1 MTHRVLRLLSGLTLL
16 LSLPLCAAGTSG
28 WVTVTP
34 GATDDILT
42 NPGIGVA
49 SFHDGYGEHL
59 GLAQYPDAGYEY
71 FRFYWRQLEPQ
82 EGQFNFAPID
92 RVFALAAAHR
102 SAMNVALRI
111 MALDAPESGSMVPDW
126 LIQKGINGSW
136 SANGQTFI
144 PDLSDPRFIRYA
156 QRLMNALGQRYDGNP
171 ALAFIDIGLVGSWGE
186 WHNSNFQSQ
195 PPLLQR
201 YTTAQLN
208 RYVDMHFSAF
218 PKTPKV
224 MQITGG
230 ASLPYAVRRG
240 AGWRADC
247 WGDWHNF
254 SATWSHMRDAYPAAL
269 QAASRRDP
277 RFSEAWRHAPVS
289 LEICGYMTQWQT
301 PLNYTRAQV
310 QATFDWALAH
320 HASTINL
327 KSRPVPPAYRDIVDR
342 ALLRLGYRFR
352 LAQLRYP
359 KAPQIGQPLRLEARW
374 RNDGVAPI
382 YLRYTLAYR
391 LRDMQQR
398 TVAQGSAPDDIR
410 RWQPGER
417 VSDYA
422 LPLPADLP
430 AGRYALE
437 TALLDNRGKAQI
449 SLANDGRQPDGWY
462 RLTTLTLR

>member
-1 MTHRVLRLLSGLTLL
+1 MTHRVLSLLSGLTLL

-102 SAMNVALRI
+102 PAMNVALRI

-195 PPLLQR
+195 
-201 YTTAQLN
+201 
-208 RYVDMHFSAF
+208 
-218 PKTPKV
+218 TP
-224 MQITGG
+224 
-230 ASLPYAVRRG
+230 
-240 AGWRADC
+240 
-247 WGDWHNF
+247 
-254 SATWSHMRDAYPAAL
+254 PAAAL
-269 QAASRRDP
+269 HYRPAEP
-277 RFSEAWRHAPVS
+277 LCRH
-289 LEICGYMTQWQT
+289 
-301 PLNYTRAQV
+301 
-310 QATFDWALAH
+310 
-320 HASTINL
+320 
-327 KSRPVPPAYRDIVDR
+327 
-342 ALLRLGYRFR
+342 ALLRLSQDPESDADNRRCLAALRRTARCRMAGRLLGR
-352 LAQLRYP
+352 LA
-359 KAPQIGQPLRLEARW
+359 
-374 RNDGVAPI
+374 
-382 YLRYTLAYR
+382 
-391 LRDMQQR
+391 
-398 TVAQGSAPDDIR
+398 
-410 RWQPGER
+410 
-417 VSDYA
+417 
-422 LPLPADLP
+422 
-430 AGRYALE
+430 
-437 TALLDNRGKAQI
+437 
-449 SLANDGRQPDGWY
+449 
-462 RLTTLTLR
+462 